1 MTDFY
6 DFTTNRRAIRI
17 NPEKPFSTMLD
28 LSKFVKKL
36 GAEFICSE
44 CQEVL
49 VRIQPG
55 GILGDT
61 LNQLDT
67 AVVLDHHLAKHG
79 AMRPPNVDPRFVWG
93 P

>member
-1 MTDFY
+1 MTM
-6 DFTTNRRAIRI
+6 RI
-17 NPEKPFSTMLD
+17 DPEKPFKQELD
-28 LSKFVKKL
+28 LTAYVKKVD
-36 GAEFICSE
+36 GGYGCTK
-44 CQEVL
+44 CDVVL

-67 AVVLDHHLAKHG
+67 AVVLDHHLAKHD